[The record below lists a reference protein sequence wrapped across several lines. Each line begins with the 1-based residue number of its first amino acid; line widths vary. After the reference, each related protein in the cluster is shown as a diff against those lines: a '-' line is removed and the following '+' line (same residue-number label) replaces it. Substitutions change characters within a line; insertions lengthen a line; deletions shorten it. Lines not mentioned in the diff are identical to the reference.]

1 MVIPVREGQSST
13 ARGTRSPL
21 PHSNAVVLY
30 LMDVSG
36 SMTDDQKEI
45 VRIEAFWIDT
55 WLKSQYDGVTTRYI
69 IHDAVA
75 REVDQHTFYHTRESG
90 GTRISSAYNLANK
103 IIEADHPPADWNVY
117 VLHFSDGDNWGE
129 DNRQCVNAAPRPGSC
144 PSATCSATA
153 SVESPYGSRRV
164 LSRKPRKP
172 LRNDVPNRSLSEIR
186 NKDGIYESIKEFLG
200 RGRKSR
206 MSEGGGDGDDDYPN
220 PFRFQDRPVVE
231 GGPVCFV
238 LRLGTGRV
246 ISRCSGSGANV
257 TRPRMVYCDGD
268 LLLVSPSYIHRTA
281 RGTPGS
287 GSSRGS
293 RHRPGHSLYSPRR
306 GAHSSPSQEAARRR
320 RRRTKS
326 FYLNNLESYP
336 R

>member
-1 MVIPVREGQSST
+1 MVIPVREDKLY
-13 ARGTRSPL
+13 RSWNPVAL

-103 IIEADHPPADWNVY
+103 IIDADHPPVDWNVY

-129 DNRQCVNAAPRPGSC
+129 DNRQCVALLRDQLLPKCNLFGYGQ
-144 PSATCSATA
+144 
-153 SVESPYGSRRV
+153 VESPYGSGEFYRE
-164 LSRKPRKP
+164 LEEAFD
-172 LRNDVPNRSLSEIR
+172 DVPNLALSEIR

-200 RGRKSR
+200 RGAD
-206 MSEGGGDGDDDYPN
+206 DG
-220 PFRFQDRPVVE
+220 
-231 GGPVCFV
+231 
-238 LRLGTGRV
+238 
-246 ISRCSGSGANV
+246 
-257 TRPRMVYCDGD
+257 
-268 LLLVSPSYIHRTA
+268 
-281 RGTPGS
+281 
-287 GSSRGS
+287 
-293 RHRPGHSLYSPRR
+293 
-306 GAHSSPSQEAARRR
+306 
-320 RRRTKS
+320 
-326 FYLNNLESYP
+326 
-336 R
+336 